1 VDPVLAPG
9 HVIQPQAGGGRLYQR
24 LDEQRGLVAHDVR
37 AEQGPR
43 RGVGVQLAEASGVM
57 QGPPVSHVGVLLDR
71 LDVGTLL
78 VAQVLLAG
86 ADGGDLG
93 RGEHR

>member
-9 HVIQPQAGGGRLYQR
+9 HVSQPQAGGGRLYQR
-24 LDEQRGLVAHDVR
+24 LDEQRGLITHDVR

-43 RGVGVQLAEASGVM
+43 RGVGVQLAEANGVM
-57 QGPPVSHVGVLLDR
+57 QGPPVGYVGVLLDR
-71 LDVGTLL
+71 RHVGAL

-86 ADGGDLG
+86 AHGGDLG
-93 RGEHR
+93 RGEHC